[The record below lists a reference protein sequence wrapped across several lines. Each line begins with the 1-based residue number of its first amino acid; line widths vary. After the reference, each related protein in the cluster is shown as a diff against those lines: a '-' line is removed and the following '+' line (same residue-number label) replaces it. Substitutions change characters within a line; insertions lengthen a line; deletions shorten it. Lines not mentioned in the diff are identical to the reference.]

1 MLCDD
6 SKKEDVVIAFDGV
19 SKSYDRR
26 APSLRSAFRRIF
38 DKVRQRWVPAK
49 PMEESLFWAVRDL
62 SFKVKQGE
70 TVGIIGENGAG
81 KSTIL
86 KLMDGIT
93 SPTHGRVLTRGRI
106 ASLIELGAGF
116 NPDLTG
122 RENIMLNGSVLGL
135 SQSEIKRKF
144 EHIVA
149 FSGLERFLDTPVK
162 YYSSGMY
169 AKLGFAIA
177 AHVEADIILTDEILA
192 VGDAAFH
199 RQCHEK
205 FKELQASATIIF
217 VSHDLRAIRKV
228 CTRALWIRGGSIQ
241 LDSSPDKVV
250 EAYLESV
257 QKDREEELRGGRPCK
272 AVEGAMR
279 WGSGE
284 IEIESVTTHDEQG
297 REKSVFRTREDL
309 VIRIH
314 YQVKGAFRDPGF
326 CIQLHTDQDVWVHG
340 TNTFI
345 DDIPCV
351 LGVDTGMVEIR
362 YPRIPLLSGTYWIMA
377 GVTSSNDW
385 AIPYDV
391 KMKAQRFEVLT
402 ASGEGGIIGCDHIWT
417 IRETGLTRSE
427 PPVGSSLQQ
436 LHNKTRTS

>member
-1 MLCDD
+1 MLCDEF
-6 SKKEDVVIAFDGV
+6 KKDDVVIEFDCV

-26 APSLRSAFRRIF
+26 APSVRSALRRMF
-38 DKVRQRWVPAK
+38 TKVKQRRGHAGPSD
-49 PMEESLFWAVRDL
+49 ESLFWAVRDL

-93 SPTHGRVLTRGRI
+93 SPTYGRVRSQGRI

-144 EHIVA
+144 EHIVT
-149 FSGLERFLDTPVK
+149 FSGLEKFLDTPVK

-199 RQCHEK
+199 RQCHKK
-205 FKELQASATIIF
+205 FQELQASSTIIF
-217 VSHDLRAIRKV
+217 VSHDLHAIRKM
-228 CTRALWIRGGSIQ
+228 CTRVLWIRGGLIQ
-241 LDSSPDKVV
+241 LDSSPDEVV
-250 EAYLESV
+250 DAYLESV
-257 QKDREEELRGGRPCK
+257 QQDREEELRGVRPCR
-272 AVEGAMR
+272 AVEGVMR

-297 REKSVFRTREDL
+297 HEKSVFRTREDL

-314 YQVKGAFRDPGF
+314 YQVKGEYRDPGF

-340 TNTFI
+340 TNTFV
-345 DDIPCV
+345 DNIPCA
-351 LGVDTGMVEIR
+351 LDVDTGMVEMR
-362 YPRIPLLSGTYWIMA
+362 YPRLPLLSGTYWIMA

-385 AIPYDV
+385 AVPYDV
-391 KMKAQRFEVLT
+391 KMKAQRFEVLM
-402 ASGEGGIIGCDHIWT
+402 ASGEGGIIGCEHMWT
-417 IRETGLTRSE
+417 IPVIGVTRGELSAS
-427 PPVGSSLQQ
+427 SSLQRV
-436 LHNKTRTS
+436 HSKTGTS

>member
-6 SKKEDVVIAFDGV
+6 SKKDDVVIAFDGV
-19 SKSYDRR
+19 SKSYDQR
-26 APSLRSAFRRIF
+26 APLLRSALRRMF
-38 DKVRQRWVPAK
+38 TKVTQRGVPAG
-49 PMEESLFWAVRDL
+49 PSEDSLFWAVRDL

-93 SPTHGRVLTRGRI
+93 SPTHGSVFSRGRI

-122 RENIMLNGSVLGL
+122 RENIVLNGSVLGL

-199 RQCHEK
+199 RQCHK
-205 FKELQASATIIF
+205 RFQELRASATIIL
-217 VSHDLRAIRKV
+217 VSHDLQAIRKV
-228 CTRALWIRGGSIQ
+228 CTRVLWIRGGRVQ
-241 LDSSPDKVV
+241 LDASPDQAV

-257 QKDREEELRGGRPCK
+257 QQDREEELRGGRPSS
-272 AVEGAMR
+272 AVEGVTR

-297 REKSVFRTREDL
+297 REKSVFRTHEDL

-314 YQVKGAFRDPGF
+314 YQVKGGFRDPGF
-326 CIQLHTDQDVWVHG
+326 CIQLHTDQDVWIHG
-340 TNTFI
+340 TNTFV
-345 DDIPCV
+345 DNIPCI
-351 LGVDTGMVEIR
+351 LNVDTGIVEMR

-391 KMKAQRFEVLT
+391 QMKAQRFEVLT
-402 ASGEGGIIGCDHIWT
+402 ASGEGGIIRCEHMWT
-417 IRETGLTRSE
+417 IPQTGLTRSE
-427 PPVGSSLQQ
+427 PPASSSLQQ
-436 LHNKTRTS
+436 VHSKTGTS

>member
-1 MLCDD
+1 MSCDD
-6 SKKEDVVIAFDGV
+6 PKKDDVVIEFDCV

-26 APSLRSAFRRIF
+26 APSLRSALRRMF
-38 DKVRQRWVPAK
+38 TKGKAGCVPAG
-49 PMEESLFWAVRDL
+49 PSEESLFWAVRDL

-86 KLMDGIT
+86 KLMGGIT
-93 SPTHGRVLTRGRI
+93 SPTFGHVRSRGRI

-122 RENIMLNGSVLGL
+122 RENIILNGSVLGL

-144 EHIVA
+144 QSIA
-149 FSGLERFLDTPVK
+149 TFSGLERFLDTPVK

-199 RQCHEK
+199 RQCHKK
-205 FKELQASATIIF
+205 FQELQASATIIL
-217 VSHDLRAIRKV
+217 VSHDLQAIRKV
-228 CTRALWIRGGSIQ
+228 CARVLWIRGGLIQ
-241 LDSSPDKVV
+241 LDSSPDEAVD
-250 EAYLESV
+250 AYLEAV
-257 QKDREEELRGGRPCK
+257 QQDREAELRGRRPCS
-272 AVEGAMR
+272 AVEGVMR

-297 REKSVFRTREDL
+297 REKSVFRTHEDL
-309 VIRIH
+309 VIRIQ
-314 YQVKGAFRDPGF
+314 YQVKGVFRDPGF

-340 TNTFI
+340 TNTFV
-345 DDIPCV
+345 DNIPCA
-351 LGVDTGMVEIR
+351 LDVDTGTIEIR
-362 YPRIPLLSGTYWIMA
+362 YPRVPLLSGTYWIMA

-402 ASGEGGIIGCDHIWT
+402 ASGEGGIIRCDHMWT
-417 IRETGLTRSE
+417 IPSTGLTRSE
-427 PPVGSSLQQ
+427 QPVGSSLQL
-436 LHNKTRTS
+436 LHGKTGRS

>member
-6 SKKEDVVIAFDGV
+6 SKKNDVVIEFDCV

-26 APSLRSAFRRIF
+26 APSLRPALHRMFT
-38 DKVRQRWVPAK
+38 KVKQRWFPAG
-49 PMEESLFWAVRDL
+49 PPEDSLFWAVRDL
-62 SFKVKQGE
+62 TFKVRQGE
-70 TVGIIGENGAG
+70 TIGIIGENGAG

-93 SPTHGRVLTRGRI
+93 SPTHGRVFTRGRI

-122 RENIMLNGSVLGL
+122 RENIILNGSVLGL
-135 SQSEIKRKF
+135 SQAEIKRKF

-149 FSGLERFLDTPVK
+149 FSGLERFLDIPVK

-199 RQCHEK
+199 RQCHK
-205 FKELQASATIIF
+205 RFQELQASSTIIL
-217 VSHDLRAIRKV
+217 VSHDLQAIRKV
-228 CTRALWIRGGSIQ
+228 CTRALWIRGGLIQ
-241 LDSSPDKVV
+241 LDSSPDEAV

-257 QKDREEELRGGRPCK
+257 QQDREKELRDGRPCS
-272 AVEGAMR
+272 AVEGVMR

-314 YQVKGAFRDPGF
+314 YQVKGPFRDPGF

-340 TNTFI
+340 TNTFV
-345 DDIPCV
+345 DSIPCA
-351 LGVDTGMVEIR
+351 LDVDTGMVEMR
-362 YPRIPLLSGTYWIMA
+362 YPHIPLLSGTYWIMA

-402 ASGEGGIIGCDHIWT
+402 ASGEGGIIECDHIWT
-417 IRETGLTRSE
+417 IPATGLTRSE
-427 PPVGSSLQQ
+427 PPVGSSLQRI
-436 LHNKTRTS
+436 HNKTRMS

>member
-1 MLCDD
+1 MLCDASNKD
-6 SKKEDVVIAFDGV
+6 DVVIEFDRV

-26 APSLRSAFRRIF
+26 APSLRSALHRMVAMV
-38 DKVRQRWVPAK
+38 KQRESPSR
-49 PMEESLFWAVRDL
+49 PLEDSLFWAVRDL
-62 SFKVKQGE
+62 SFRVRQGE
-70 TVGIIGENGAG
+70 TIGIIGENGAG

-93 SPTHGRVLTRGRI
+93 SPTHGRVVSKGRI

-116 NPDLTG
+116 NPDLSG
-122 RENIMLNGSVLGL
+122 RENIILNGSVLGL
-135 SQSEIKRKF
+135 SQSDIKRKF

-199 RQCHEK
+199 RQCHKK
-205 FKELQASATIIF
+205 FQELQASATIIL
-217 VSHDLRAIRKV
+217 VSHDLQAIRKV
-228 CTRALWIRGGSIQ
+228 CTRVLWIRGGLIQ
-241 LDSSPDKVV
+241 LDSSPDKAV

-257 QKDREEELRGGRPCK
+257 QQDREAELRGRRPCT
-272 AVEGAMR
+272 ASEGVTR

-314 YQVKGAFRDPGF
+314 YRVKGVYRDPGF
-326 CIQLHTDQDVWVHG
+326 CIQLHTDQDVWIHG
-340 TNTFI
+340 TNTFV
-345 DDIPCV
+345 DNVPCA
-351 LGVDTGMVEIR
+351 LDVDTGVVEMR

-402 ASGEGGIIGCDHIWT
+402 ASGDGGIIGCDHIWT
-417 IRETGLTRSE
+417 IPEIGLARSE
-427 PPVGSSLQQ
+427 PPAESTLQP
-436 LHNKTRTS
+436 LHSKTRTS

>member
-1 MLCDD
+1 MSCDD
-6 SKKEDVVIAFDGV
+6 SKKDDVVIEFDCV
-19 SKSYDRR
+19 SKSYDRH
-26 APSLRSAFRRIF
+26 APSFRSALRRMF
-38 DKVRQRWVPAK
+38 TKAKQRWVPVG
-49 PMEESLFWAVRDL
+49 PSEESLFWAVRDL

-70 TVGIIGENGAG
+70 TIGIIGENGAG

-93 SPTHGRVLTRGRI
+93 SPTYGCVRSRGRI

-135 SQSEIKRKF
+135 SQSEIKQKF
-144 EHIVA
+144 ERIVA

-177 AHVEADIILTDEILA
+177 AHVEAEIILTDEILA

-199 RQCHEK
+199 RQCHKK
-205 FKELQASATIIF
+205 FEELQASSTIIL
-217 VSHDLRAIRKV
+217 VSHDLQAIRKV
-228 CTRALWIRGGSIQ
+228 CTRVLWIRGGRIQ
-241 LDSSPDKVV
+241 LDSSPDEAV

-257 QKDREEELRGGRPCK
+257 QQDREEELRGGRPCS
-272 AVEGAMR
+272 AVEGVMR

-297 REKSVFRTREDL
+297 CEKSVFRTREDL

-314 YQVKGAFRDPGF
+314 YHVKGVFRDPGF
-326 CIQLHTDQDVWVHG
+326 CIQLHTDQNVWVHG

-345 DDIPCV
+345 DNIPCA
-351 LGVDTGMVEIR
+351 LAVDTGMVEIR

-402 ASGEGGIIGCDHIWT
+402 ASGEGGIIRCEHMWT
-417 IRETGLTRSE
+417 IPETGLTRSE
-427 PPVGSSLQQ
+427 PPASSSLQQ
-436 LHNKTRTS
+436 VHSKTGTS